1 MSFASPVW
9 LLGLGLVPL
18 AVAAHVAAGRRA
30 RRYAVR
36 FTAVSSLKL
45 AAGTTPAWRK
55 HLPAALALAALAAL
69 VVALAK
75 PQTTVAVPVRSASI
89 VLVTDHS
96 RSMEA
101 TDVSPSRLSA
111 AEGAA
116 NTFVKQLP
124 GSVRLGIVAFSS
136 APDAV
141 QGPTTNHDLVRSVID
156 GQQADGATATGDA
169 LQVALG
175 LLARDRSQSG
185 SRPAAAI
192 VLLSDGA
199 TTTGSDP
206 VQVARAAKNQHV
218 PIFTVALGTPDGVL
232 PGNAFQP
239 DIPVPPDPQTLRL
252 ISEASGGRA
261 FTARDADQLSSI
273 YRSLGS
279 QFGTRTAK
287 HEVTASFAIGGLVL
301 LLAAAATSR
310 RWLGRLP

>member
-9 LLGLGLVPL
+9 LLALLAVPL
-18 AVAAHVAAGRRA
+18 LAAAHYAAGRRA

-36 FTAVSSLKL
+36 FTAVPALKL
-45 AAGTTPAWRK
+45 AAGRTPSWRK

-69 VVALAK
+69 VLALAK
-75 PQTTVAVPVRSASI
+75 PQHSVAVPVRSASI

-101 TDVSPSRLSA
+101 TDVTPSRLSA

-116 NTFVKQLP
+116 DTFLEQLP
-124 GSVRLGIVAFSS
+124 GSVRVGVVTFSS
-136 APDAV
+136 AVDAV
-141 QGPTTNHDLVRSVID
+141 QTPTTDRDAVRGVIN

-175 LLARDRSQSG
+175 LLARDSAKSETK
-185 SRPAAAI
+185 PATAI

-199 TTTGSDP
+199 TTAGVDP
-206 VQVARAAKNQHV
+206 VQVANTAKQQHV
-218 PIFTVALGTPDGVL
+218 PIFTVALGTPNGVL
-232 PGNAFQP
+232 PGNGFQP

-252 ISEASGGRA
+252 IAQASGGKA
-261 FTARDADQLSSI
+261 FTAQDSDQLSSI
-273 YRSLGS
+273 YRSLGTS
-279 QFGTRTAK
+279 FGTKKAK
-287 HEVTASFAIGGLVL
+287 REITASFAIGGLL
-301 LLAAAATSR
+301 LLLGAAATSR